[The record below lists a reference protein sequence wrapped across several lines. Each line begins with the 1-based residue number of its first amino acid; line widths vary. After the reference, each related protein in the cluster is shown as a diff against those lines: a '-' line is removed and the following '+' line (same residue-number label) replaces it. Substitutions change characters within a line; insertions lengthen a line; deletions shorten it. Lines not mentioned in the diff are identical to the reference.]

1 MKYGTL
7 TPKLLFKQRLIN
19 WLSLNVEIPCQKT
32 LQNLTKK
39 KLTAS
44 SLGIKKDILLHSS
57 LLIKALT
64 LEHIWKAARTSCCLS
79 DILLVANRQFPH
91 MWQFASVTTHTQMS
105 WGTEVPV
112 RKAGPALTYDY
123 ERNSRRKKGEKK
135 TPNTTEWMLQWKT
148 LYRNVL
154 RGTIWNFMFSEALH
168 IMQCTLLWN
177 IKPWQ

>member
-1 MKYGTL
+1 MLRFRVK
-7 TPKLLFKQRLIN
+7 
-19 WLSLNVEIPCQKT
+19 KT

-112 RKAGPALTYDY
+112 RRAGPALTYDY

-135 TPNTTEWMLQWKT
+135 KT
-148 LYRNVL
+148 QTLLNEC
-154 RGTIWNFMFSEALH
+154 FSERLFIEMFWEARSEISCSQRH
-168 IMQCTLLWN
+168 CT
-177 IKPWQ
+177 